1 MIFDE
6 TTKKESLYLLKTTDG
21 ARYEA
26 TANRVLTSFSPSPI
40 HLDVSDELEM
50 EKNVALDS

>member
-26 TANRVLTSFSPSPI
+26 TANRELTSFSPSPI
-40 HLDVSDELEM
+40 HLLVSDELEM
-50 EKNVALDS
+50 EKNVAFDS